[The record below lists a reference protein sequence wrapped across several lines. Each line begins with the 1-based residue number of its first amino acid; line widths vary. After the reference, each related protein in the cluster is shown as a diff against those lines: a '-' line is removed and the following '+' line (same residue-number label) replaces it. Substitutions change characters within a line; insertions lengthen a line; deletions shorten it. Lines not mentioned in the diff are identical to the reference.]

1 MLFDDPALRQLKSA
15 FSSEKV
21 RKEGFV
27 KATDRGFGFLEI
39 GKGFILYHPR

>member
-27 KATDRGFGFLEI
+27 KATRIWLFRG